1 MSEPGNEKNSE
12 NRIRSHEIKV
22 RATDYEYML
31 IKKRKEESGADSLN
45 EYILKAAI
53 DGYIINVDY
62 SDFKQLIFE
71 INKIGVNI
79 NQIAHKVNSTNQVY
93 QTDMDELQ
101 DNMKLIWK
109 LIRAKLQQILHQI
122 P

>member
-1 MSEPGNEKNSE
+1 MNEPGNEKNSE
-12 NRIRSHEIKV
+12 NRIRSHEIKI

-31 IKKRKEESGADSLN
+31 IKERKEKSGADSLN

-71 INKIGVNI
+71 LNKIGVNI